1 MIFGWKIPQIIT
13 AIWPGISENTRAT
26 AQVSAIVADKPSRE
40 QEASGDRPERSSSE
54 QEASGDKPERSS
66 SEQEASGDKPERSV
80 SEPTRLIGRHR
91 VAEGDTLTGIA
102 YKYYQDATLW
112 PLIWN
117 YNRHHHP
124 EKRLEDP
131 NMIYPGQILD
141 IPDSAKSMSGN
152 SREVTYDS

>member
-1 MIFGWKIPQIIT
+1 MIFGWKIPEIMT
-13 AIWPGISENTRAT
+13 AIWPGILENTRAT
-26 AQVSAIVADKPSRE
+26 SQVSAIVADRPST
-40 QEASGDRPERSSSE
+40 ERV
-54 QEASGDKPERSS
+54 SGDKPERSA
-66 SEQEASGDKPERSV
+66 SEQVSDDKPERSA

-91 VAEGDTLTGIA
+91 VAAGDTLTGIA
-102 YKYYQDATLW
+102 YKHYRDETLW

-131 NMIYPGQILD
+131 NIIYPGQILD
-141 IPDSAKSMSGN
+141 IPDGAKSMSGS